1 MLPRTLKSINN
12 TVEQKLQVFYVKTK
26 STVHKESSSY
36 TPMSETGQENCSPR
50 EPEKGAPSFYFLY
63 FIRPILAEL
72 LGVLFFVFVGVTCLC
87 PNATGTGRIATALAH
102 GFALFVMVAV
112 MANVRYISRK

>member
-1 MLPRTLKSINN
+1 MLRRTQKFINN
-12 TVEQKLQVFYVKTK
+12 TVEQKLQEFYVKTK
-26 STVHKESSSY
+26 STMYKASSSY
-36 TPMSETGQENCSPR
+36 TPMNETWQEGSSPR
-50 EPEKGAPSFYFLY
+50 EPDKGTASYCFLH

-72 LGVLFFVFVGVTCLC
+72 FGVMFFVFVGVTCLC

-102 GFALFVMVAV
+102 AFALFVMVAV